1 MKLLLASEVS
11 VIRRIYTLAGRER
24 RAAVLVVMLSLVA
37 AIFEGMGLSFLIP
50 LVGVATG
57 EVADLSIPVIGP
69 ILAWLGG
76 HVDLGGVH
84 IVGLVIGFFTLG
96 IVVNYLNLVV
106 STMLAMRFAHELR
119 QRVFETALD
128 RPLSEIETLP
138 EGKLVNN
145 LATETWQVCDAL
157 FVLIS
162 VVVQVVAAAVFLS
175 FLFMLSPFYTLVLLS
190 LTLVMAVLVHLATRA
205 VRELGTEGVAANEA
219 FMAYVWGALGGL
231 RVIRGFGRE
240 EHERAR
246 FTQSSGRVRDVFIR
260 LQILSGVVGPM
271 TQVLTMAMIGALL
284 AIAILRGDPFSTL
297 VGFLAIAYRMQ
308 PRISWIL
315 QARTKLRGLEAS
327 ITAIEE
333 SLAAQTTGQRV
344 GQVVEE
350 GTEGFAGMRRGVIF
364 EDVSARYPNA
374 ERPALHQISCGFR
387 FGAVT
392 AVAGY
397 SGAGKSTLVGLL
409 LRFIPPESGRILIDG
424 VALDQIS
431 PESWHRR
438 IAFVEQNSFLF
449 NATVRDNIGYG
460 DLEAGDAAIREA
472 ARIAQADSFITELP
486 HGYDTRIGDH
496 GVRLSM
502 GQRQRIALAR
512 ALLRKPDVLIL
523 DEATNAL
530 DRPTERAL
538 RDAIESGRTQRAVIV
553 IAHRRETIEN
563 ADHVIVIDA
572 GRVVQTGTPT
582 ELARAGGVYA
592 RLYLDAPGS
601 QSAQARANDTPD
613 RLSGET

>member
-162 VVVQVVAAAVFLS
+162 VVVQGVAAAVFLS

-387 FGAVT
+387 FGEVT

-460 DLEAGDAAIREA
+460 DLEADDAAIREA